1 MRFTKIMQWV
11 NGYILG
17 IGTSTFGFGNTNPSA
32 TAFGQKQNTGFGTT
46 TGNTGFGLGSTGF
59 GGQNTTGFNLG
70 STNNTSIFGWL
81 LALFI
86 LS

>member
-1 MRFTKIMQWV
+1 MQWV

-70 STNNTSIFGWL
+70 STNNTSIFG
-81 LALFI
+81 
-86 LS
+86 